1 MRQLTFKEWLQIN
14 PVAYSDNDDPC
25 LFCGGDGYIEEG
37 IRKIGCEPCNRTGK
51 QVVAD
56 AYGAYL
62 NRLMDDW
69 KKWKAWKEKKNVAK
83 SPQ

>member
-1 MRQLTFKEWLQIN
+1 MTQLTFRQWIQIN
-14 PVAYSDNDDPC
+14 PVEYSDDDDPC
-25 LFCGGDGYIEEG
+25 LYCEGDGYVEEG
-37 IRKIGCEPCNRTGK
+37 EKYVDCKYCNRTGK

-56 AYGAYL
+56 AYEVYL
-62 NRLMDDW
+62 YRLMDDW